1 MLKDSIYNVTL
12 EKFIG
17 ENKEDWDMQ
26 GVADFMHEKYG
37 IEIEDMEEYKGY
49 TVEEYA
55 EKLYEKALSKYQEKE
70 QEIGPDLMRRLE
82 KYILFEVVDSRWR
95 EHLKGLD
102 ALREG
107 IYLRSYGQKDP
118 VIEYKLIS
126 GEMYGRMLNIIKE
139 ETTSYAFKVVIRNE
153 EEPEHSEEV
162 IENESYSTNEN
173 YCDDGM
179 CSCGSGKL
187 YAKCCGRI

>member
-173 YCDDGM
+173 YSDDGM